1 MKKIILLS
9 LIVIG
14 FASCKNNTAKEQD
27 TSQEKESVVITKKTS
42 PLLLLG
48 CYSYSGNNSVVNLD
62 ITDLD
67 NGVTGKLT
75 YALDGKDH
83 SSGIFNGKLNEDKL
97 FGVYTFSS
105 EGIESKRE
113 IAFLIKDGK
122 LVEGYG
128 KLNED
133 GTAFT
138 NKNDISYTSTMPLT
152 KGDCKE

>member
-42 PLLLLG
+42 PLLQVG

-152 KGDCKE
+152 KGDCEK